1 MANTQTSALVG
12 YTGFV
17 GSNLYRKGEFTAVYN
32 SKNIEEAF
40 GTNPDLLYYAGVRAE
55 KFLAN
60 KDPERDLAVVK
71 EAFENI
77 KKINPKKLV
86 LISTIDVYK
95 NPDGVNE
102 DTPIDTENLH
112 PYGYNRYL
120 LEQWVRKDY
129 PDALIVRLPGLF
141 GPNIKKN
148 FIYDYIHLIPAMLN
162 EAKYTELD
170 SRCKIKDLAD
180 YAVFHQAYVK
190 QENGFYQFIPCE
202 NVSERKV
209 QERRLKEVFTKLDF
223 SALQFTDSRGIF
235 QFYDLQELY
244 GHIQTALQNNIR
256 LLNIATQ
263 PVSTG
268 EVYRFL
274 AAKIFKNEIT
284 ENPPRYDM
292 LTKYD
297 TIFGGKDG
305 YIEGKIDIL
314 NKIESFVKNELNQ

>member
-1 MANTQTSALVG
+1 MTQQTIALVG

-17 GSNLYRKGEFTAVYN
+17 GSNLYSKGEFTAVYN
-32 SKNIEEAF
+32 SRNIADAYD
-40 GTNPDLLYYAGVRAE
+40 TNPDILYYAGVRAE

-60 KDPERDLAVVK
+60 KDPQKDKAVVE
-71 EAFENI
+71 EALDNI

-95 NPDGVNE
+95 NPIEVDE

-120 LEQWVRKDY
+120 LEQWVREEY
-129 PDALIVRLPGLF
+129 PEALIVRLPGLF

-148 FIYDYIHLIPAMLN
+148 FIYDYIHLIPSMLN
-162 EAKYTELD
+162 EAKFTELENK
-170 SRCKIKDLAD
+170 CKTVDLAD

-190 QENGFYQFIPCE
+190 QDNGFYKFIPCE
-202 NVSERKV
+202 NQGERKI
-209 QERRLKEVFTKLDF
+209 QERRLKEIFTKLEF

-244 GHIQTALQNNIR
+244 GHIQIALKHDIR

-263 PVSTG
+263 PVSVG
-268 EVYRFL
+268 ETYRFL
-274 AAKIFKNEIT
+274 ATKIFKNEIVQ
-284 ENPPRYDM
+284 NPPKYDM
-292 LTKYD
+292 HTKYD
-297 TIFGGKDG
+297 TVFGGKNG
-305 YIEGKIDIL
+305 YLQGKIDVL
-314 NKIESFVKNELNQ
+314 NKIEAFVKEELKK